1 MKNPFKTQYRILTD
15 RNSRFWILEK
25 KWYQNQYHILIKNG
39 SYDDLL
45 KIKKVIYELVHG
57 QQ

>member
-1 MKNPFKTQYRILTD
+1 MKNTFKTQYRILTD